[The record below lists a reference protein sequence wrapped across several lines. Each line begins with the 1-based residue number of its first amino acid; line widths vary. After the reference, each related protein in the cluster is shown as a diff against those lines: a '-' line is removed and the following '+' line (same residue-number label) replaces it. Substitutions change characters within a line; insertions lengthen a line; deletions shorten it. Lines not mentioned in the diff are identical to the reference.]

1 MVTSLTKRDPKAL
14 IIAAFAAIYIIWG
27 STYLGILLAIKTI
40 PPFLMA
46 GARFLLAGGLLLTWA
61 FIKGERLP
69 EKNSL
74 IKISFSGI
82 LMLFLGNGAVVYCE
96 QFLPSGLA
104 AIIVATVP
112 LWFVLLDKRQWKFY
126 FSNWQIIAGLLV
138 GFAGVILLFAGKAAG
153 DLFNSHAK
161 LVSLFVLIGG
171 TIAWTAGTLFSK
183 YRKMQGSTIMK
194 VAVQMLAAGICFI
207 IFGLILNE
215 QKNFS
220 FSRVSAE
227 SLWALAYLFLF
238 GSVVAYLAYMWLLS
252 IRPASLVGTYAY
264 VNPAVA
270 VFLGWL
276 VANESISIQQGIGLG
291 VIIIGLI
298 IVNFSKEKTTVIKMK
313 TKEEKESREKIG

>member
-1 MVTSLTKRDPKAL
+1 MIKALARNPKAL

-46 GARFLLAGGLLLTWA
+46 GARFILAGGLLLLYG
-61 FIKGERLP
+61 IVKGEKLP
-69 EKNSL
+69 DRKSL
-74 IKISFSGI
+74 FKISFSGV

-126 FSNWQIIAGLLV
+126 FSNWQIIIGLLI

-153 DLFNSHAK
+153 DLFSTRAK
-161 LVSLFVLIGG
+161 FISLLVLIGG
-171 TIAWTAGTLFSK
+171 TIAWTIGTLFSK
-183 YRKMQGSTIMK
+183 YRKMQGSTTMK
-194 VAVQMLAAGICFI
+194 VAIQMLAAGFCFI
-207 IFGLILNE
+207 PFGLSLNE
-215 QKNFS
+215 QKDFAFS
-220 FSRVSAE
+220 AVSTE
-227 SLWALAYLFLF
+227 SLLALAYLIIF
-238 GSVVAYLAYMWLLS
+238 GSVIAYMAYMWLLS
-252 IRPASLVGTYAY
+252 IKPASLVGTYAY

-276 VANESISIQQGIGLG
+276 IANESISTQQTFGLG
-291 VIIIGLI
+291 IIIAGLV
-298 IVNFSKEKTTVIKMK
+298 IVNFSKEKK
-313 TKEEKESREKIG
+313 TATLMNAQGLPKT